1 MNKTLNISGLIDSI
15 ANENEQKAVQSK
27 TIGITKIASRLKGE
41 FVDKTADDLTK
52 VAEEIAEDMG
62 VESLPLSKELEKVA
76 SEMEAAS
83 STDEIIKIAK
93 SLGNSDL
100 SYISKIA
107 SSLADA
113 IVEDLEHRL
122 SEK

>member
-15 ANENEQKAVQSK
+15 ANENEQKVVQAK
-27 TIGITKIASRLKGE
+27 TSGLTKIASRLKGD
-41 FVDKTADDLTK
+41 FIDQTADDLTK

-76 SEMEAAS
+76 SEMEAAE
-83 STDEIIKIAK
+83 STDEIIKIAE

-100 SYISKIA
+100 AYISKIA

-113 IVEDLEHRL
+113 IVEDLENRF
-122 SEK
+122 SEE